1 MRRTRG
7 WVGTFAKFEAGPV
20 TLVGPVKVVLA
31 DWSKPQPGPGPMVEP
46 GALDRLTRSHPLLPF
61 AVYAPGGI
69 WLLWQSLLDG
79 FHPAAVAIA
88 YGLGLL
94 GWSLFEYLAHR
105 VSFHRE
111 PATAG
116 AVVYG
121 YLVHGVHH
129 AYPDDP
135 RRWVM
140 PIWVTLPIAGAL
152 YFAFTLA
159 LGRIG
164 PPAFA
169 GFVHGYLAYDLL
181 HYFIHRGR
189 LPTRAGRF
197 LRQYHLAHH
206 HAMPDRHFGVSSP
219 LWDVVFRT
227 R

>member
-1 MRRTRG
+1 MGRTRG

-20 TLVGPVKVVLA
+20 TLFGPVKVVLA

-61 AVYAPGGI
+61 AIYAPGGF
-69 WLLWQSLLDG
+69 WLLWRSLSDG

-88 YGLGLL
+88 YVSGLL

-105 VSFHRE
+105 VSFHHE

-116 AVVYG
+116 ALIYG
-121 YLVHGVHH
+121 YLVHGVQH

-135 RRWVM
+135 RRWV
-140 PIWVTLPIAGAL
+140 LP
-152 YFAFTLA
+152 
-159 LGRIG
+159 
-164 PPAFA
+164 
-169 GFVHGYLAYDLL
+169 
-181 HYFIHRGR
+181 IHRGR
-189 LPTRAGRF
+189 LPSRAGRF

-206 HAMPDRHFGVSSP
+206 RAMPDRHFGVSSP